1 MRKKKRE
8 YEQLPSLGC
17 TASTVIEQP
26 ILNGPHI
33 LRVLFHGDPLVIR
46 LWYSVVT
53 LDMRRGC
60 KRI

>member
-1 MRKKKRE
+1 MRKKKE

-17 TASTVIEQP
+17 TASAVIKQP
-26 ILNGPHI
+26 VLKGPHI
-33 LRVLFHGDPLVIR
+33 LRVLFHGDPSVIR

-60 KRI
+60 KRR